1 MAGKFKGWDCGECET
16 VAKLNPANGEAM
28 KRQRGCYEPT
38 PRPLFDDVP
47 GFGPLSRCPVSELT
61 DLSRGMM
68 RLYLHYEAG
77 HLGPI
82 MDLPAPMVDAM
93 EALTQTIRSAEK
105 ERADG

>member
-1 MAGKFKGWDCGECET
+1 MS
-16 VAKLNPANGEAM
+16 KLNPINGEAM

-68 RLYLHYEAG
+68 RLWNHYEAG
-77 HLGPI
+77 RLGPI
-82 MDLPAPMVDAM
+82 TDLPASLVDGM
-93 EALTQTIRSAEK
+93 EVLQTAINRAGAEPR
-105 ERADG
+105 ERD